1 MTPSPKI
8 LILLAVF
15 FAANGAAFAAEE
27 PHSIP
32 ASQPMSMKP
41 LAAGDSVSVSG
52 RERADTWSECIKEA
66 ELERSDRDLNFF
78 RKAKTLSSAKTWL
91 VSHSISNEAR
101 FCTKIL
107 QCETTYKR
115 LYSESSATYPVCQ

>member
-1 MTPSPKI
+1 M
-8 LILLAVF
+8 LAVF

>member
-15 FAANGAAFAAEE
+15 FAANGAAFEE
-27 PHSIP
+27 PQSIR
-32 ASQPMSMKP
+32 ASHPMPIKP

-78 RKAKTLSSAKTWL
+78 RKAKTLSGAKTWL